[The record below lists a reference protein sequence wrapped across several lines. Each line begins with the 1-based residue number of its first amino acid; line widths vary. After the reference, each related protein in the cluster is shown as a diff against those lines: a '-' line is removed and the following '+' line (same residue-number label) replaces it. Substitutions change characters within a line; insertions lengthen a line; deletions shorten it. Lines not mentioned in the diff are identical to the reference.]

1 MAYDYDTVIIGGG
14 PGGLAAAY
22 GLNDRQHVA
31 IVENN
36 LWGGTC
42 PNFGCDPKKI
52 LYGVVEHKRLAQ
64 NFSDKGIQSVPDID
78 WGKMMAFKR
87 SYTDMVPGGT
97 KSGLKASNIDA
108 IEGSATFSD
117 AHTITVAGR
126 QITADNFVIATGAF
140 PARLD
145 IPGKE
150 LFETSNDFLDQRV
163 QPKQI
168 AIVGAGY
175 VATEIANIAVTAG
188 VKVDLYQ
195 HNDRILRD
203 YPEAFTKKLVAI
215 LSAKGVNFHWNT
227 NVTRLA
233 QADRGVELTTNQ
245 GDDVIYEHVYT
256 AVGRPANTT
265 DLKLCAAGVNT
276 DRRGAIQ
283 VDEHMRSSAPNI
295 YAVGDVVSSAMPK
308 LTPVAS
314 FTGRYVA
321 GAILGDDATIS
332 LPPIPHTV
340 FAGPELGKV
349 GVSLDDAA
357 AQPEHFTV
365 STQQVGSWY
374 TYMRL
379 ADKDA
384 MVATVTDKKS
394 GQLVG
399 ATVLATNAEE
409 LVNYFTEIIADQ
421 KPASMLGKHIMV
433 YPSVAS
439 DLGYF
444 YN

>member
-1 MAYDYDTVIIGGG
+1 MAYDYDTVVIGGG

-22 GLNDRQHVA
+22 GLNALQHVA
-31 IVENN
+31 VVENN

-64 NFSDKGIQSVPDID
+64 NFRDKGITSVPEID

-87 SYTDMVPGGT
+87 SYTDAVPGGT
-97 KSGLKASNIDA
+97 KSGLQASGIDA
-108 IEGSATFSD
+108 IEGSASFAD
-117 AHTITVAGR
+117 AHTIEVNGR
-126 QITADNFVIATGAF
+126 QITAENFVVATGAY

-150 LFETSNDFLDQRV
+150 LFETSTDFLDQRQ
-163 QPKQI
+163 QPNKI

-175 VATEIANIAVTAG
+175 VATELANIAATAG
-188 VKVDLYQ
+188 VTVDLYQ
-195 HNDRILRD
+195 HNDRILRG
-203 YPEAFTKKLVAI
+203 YPEKFTKKLVEI
-215 LSAKGVNFHWNT
+215 LRTKGVNFHWNT

-233 QADRGVELTTNQ
+233 QADCGVELTSDQ
-245 GDDVIYEHVYT
+245 DDDVIYEHVYT
-256 AVGRPANTT
+256 AVGRPANTAG
-265 DLKLCAAGVNT
+265 LKLCAAGVNT
-276 DRRGAIQ
+276 DRRGAVQ
-283 VDEHMRSSAPNI
+283 VDEHLRSSAPNI
-295 YAVGDVVSSAMPK
+295 YAIGDVVSTSMPK

-321 GAILGDDATIS
+321 NAILGDDAPFMM
-332 LPPIPHTV
+332 PPVPHTV

-365 STQQVGSWY
+365 NTQQVGSWY

-384 MVATVTDKKS
+384 MVATVTDKQS

-409 LVNYFTEIIADQ
+409 LVNYFTEIIADK
-421 KPASMLGKHIMV
+421 KPASALGKHILV
-433 YPSVAS
+433 YPSTAS